1 MLSRNQILDLEKKEG
16 KKLLDLRRK
25 YNIDLRAGGKKK
37 KKRKSSG
44 KKKKKRK
51 SSGKKKKKC
60 VPGKNNKF
68 AKMVNGKCIRFGD
81 PNMTIKKHKPGR
93 KKSFCAR
100 HQCSKKNN
108 PQTPGY
114 QSCKKWN
121 CKTGKVRGGGKSPKS
136 HLRGG
141 ACWPGY
147 ERVPGTAEGAKG
159 SCRKKGTGKTK
170 RKRKTV
176 SSRRKRGG
184 SSKRKRR
191 GSSKRK
197 RRGSSKRKRRGSSK
211 RKRGGSK
218 RKKKS

>member
-1 MLSRNQILDLEKKEG
+1 MLSKNQILDLEKKEG

-25 YNIDLRAGGKKK
+25 YNIDLRGGGKKK
-37 KKRKSSG
+37 RKRKRKSSG
-44 KKKKKRK
+44 NKPNSNLGKRK
-51 SSGKKKKKC
+51 SSGNKKKEC
-60 VPGKNNKF
+60 VPGKNKKF

-121 CKTGKVRGGGKSPKS
+121 CRTGKVKGGGKSR
-136 HLRGG
+136 LRGG

-147 ERVPGTAEGAKG
+147 ERVPGTREGAKG
-159 SCRKKGTGKTK
+159 SCRKKES
-170 RKRKTV
+170 RR
-176 SSRRKRGG
+176 RRKRG
-184 SSKRKRR
+184 S
-191 GSSKRK
+191 
-197 RRGSSKRKRRGSSK
+197 
-211 RKRGGSK
+211 
-218 RKKKS
+218 RKKKKS